1 MAEISKKKKD
11 RLKERVIEEKKVK
24 KAQRKQVQEV
34 SKEKDEGVKEAIAK
48 KNKDEI
54 DRKKAEAKKA
64 DKSKKLQHYFRID
77 RVETKKL
84 EGWKVVKITDKKII
98 SEVAKNQDV
107 VLMEK

>member
-11 RLKERVIEEKKVK
+11 RLKERAIEDKKEK

-34 SKEKDEGVKEAIAK
+34 SKEKDEEVKEAIAK

-54 DRKKAEAKKA
+54 VESKPSIKA
-64 DKSKKLQHYFRID
+64 KKLQHYFRID

-84 EGWKVVKITDKKII
+84 EGWKVVKITDKKIT